1 MDKTAQLKSIAR
13 GLAAGSILGA
23 GAGVAA
29 HEQIQNNNNNA
40 RTRKGWETR
49 RKNMLTKAA
58 EDRDRDTIG
67 EVKTA
72 IRSLS
77 GNMNNPTK
85 AASSYISRR
94 LLIRV
99 KKMITKMRTPKYG
112 NQHSSR

>member
-23 GAGVAA
+23 GAGIAA
-29 HEQIQNNNNNA
+29 HEQIKKNNHNA
-40 RTRKGWETR
+40 RTVKGWETR
-49 RKNMLTKAA
+49 RRNTMIKEA
-58 EDRDRDTIG
+58 EDSDRDTIS

-72 IRSLS
+72 VRSLS
-77 GNMNNPTK
+77 GNMNNPTR
-85 AASSYISRR
+85 AASNYISRR
-94 LLIRV
+94 LLIKV